1 MKKKML
7 CVLLASVM
15 AVGTLAGCGGGNSSS
30 TTAAASGTTAA
41 TSESQASGGQ
51 SDTASGDLGDP
62 QTFKFALTV
71 ASTHPYSIAA
81 QDFAKIVEEKSGGN
95 MKVELYYDG
104 SLGGDN
110 ELMDAMQMNGVT
122 FALMG
127 PAGVQ
132 TLCPM
137 YNFFDL
143 PCLFETTDAAY
154 AFQDSEAVSSLLQA
168 DELINNG
175 VRGLGF
181 YENGW
186 YLISN
191 NKSEITTIDQLSGMK
206 MRSMTSDMAI
216 KSWEVLGVQPVTM
229 AFSELFVSL
238 QNGTVD
244 GQETTVGSFYSSQ
257 FYEVQKYLTQ
267 SNRIFHVMTFLMSQQ
282 AWDALTEAQQNILME
297 AVNESSL
304 NHKEYMEKYNE
315 DSIND
320 MIQNYGVTY
329 TDSLAEGEWQKMKD
343 MSASIYDLVKDID
356 SARYDELMKAA
367 DEANAA
373 YPAK

>member
-1 MKKKML
+1 M
-7 CVLLASVM
+7 
-15 AVGTLAGCGGGNSSS
+15 
-30 TTAAASGTTAA
+30 
-41 TSESQASGGQ
+41 
-51 SDTASGDLGDP
+51 
-62 QTFKFALTV
+62 
-71 ASTHPYSIAA
+71 
-81 QDFAKIVEEKSGGN
+81 
-95 MKVELYYDG
+95 
-104 SLGGDN
+104 
-110 ELMDAMQMNGVT
+110 
-122 FALMG
+122 
-127 PAGVQ
+127 
-132 TLCPM
+132 
-137 YNFFDL
+137 
-143 PCLFETTDAAY
+143 
-154 AFQDSEAVSSLLQA
+154 
-168 DELINNG
+168 
-175 VRGLGF
+175 
-181 YENGW
+181 
-186 YLISN
+186 
-191 NKSEITTIDQLSGMK
+191 
-206 MRSMTSDMAI
+206 
-216 KSWEVLGVQPVTM
+216 GVQPVTM